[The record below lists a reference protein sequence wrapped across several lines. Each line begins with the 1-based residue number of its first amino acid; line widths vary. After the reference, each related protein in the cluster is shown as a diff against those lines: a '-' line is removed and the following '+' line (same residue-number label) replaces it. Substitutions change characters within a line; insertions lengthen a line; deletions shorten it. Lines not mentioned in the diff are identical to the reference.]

1 MTDNTLIPIT
11 EQSALEDLCGKLAES
26 DFICV
31 DTEFHRETTYWP
43 ELCLVQ
49 ITEAMKP
56 KSITC
61 VCQ

>member
-1 MTDNTLIPIT
+1 MTDNTLTPIT

-43 ELCLVQ
+43 ELCLWLPRLAGFSVD
-49 ITEAMKP
+49 
-56 KSITC
+56 
-61 VCQ
+61 